1 MGAFTKRKL
10 SNAQL
15 PEDERPQVE
24 LANQQ
29 SIVPDE
35 QKATVLAVTA
45 GFTASLGGLIFGYV
59 RYSDIA
65 VAALSLPSLTRFL
78 QW

>member
-29 SIVPDE
+29 SNVPDE
-35 QKATVLAVTA
+35 QKVTALAVTA

-59 RYSDIA
+59 RYSA
-65 VAALSLPSLTRFL
+65 TLSQGFVLGV
-78 QW
+78 

>member
-10 SNAQL
+10 STAHI

-24 LANQQ
+24 LAHTHSVTQ
-29 SIVPDE
+29 DE
-35 QKATVLAVTA
+35 QKVTALAVTT

-59 RYSDIA
+59 R
-65 VAALSLPSLTRFL
+65 
-78 QW
+78 